1 MLVLGGAMYEIV
13 LRAAG
18 HNALTTEL
26 MAWIVGELEIA
37 AGQPVLIS
45 GAGSVFSAGLNLKE
59 IATLDESGMER
70 FLGQLEE
77 MVDALY
83 TYPGPTVACVNG
95 HAIAG
100 GCVIALA
107 CDLRVA
113 AADPEVRI
121 GLNEVALGLRF
132 PPKTFAMVR
141 QRVPPGSLER
151 VILEAGLYAPE
162 QARTLGLVDEV
173 AFDPLAVARTR
184 LSRLAAHPRDAY
196 ARTKE
201 ELRAGVLDVTE
212 AAKARYLREVLP
224 VWCSDETRTRVL
236 AVLKK

>member
-1 MLVLGGAMYEIV
+1 MYEIV
-13 LRAAG
+13 LRAPG
-18 HNALTTEL
+18 KNALSSEL
-26 MAWIVGELEIA
+26 MTWIVRELEVA
-37 AGQPVLIS
+37 AGQPVLLT
-45 GAGSVFSAGLNLKE
+45 GAGDAFSAGLNLKE
-59 IATLDESGMER
+59 VASLDLPGMER
-70 FLGQLEE
+70 FLGRLEE

-100 GCVIALA
+100 GCVVALA
-107 CDLRVA
+107 CDFRVA
-113 AADPEVRI
+113 SADPEIRI

-141 QRVPPGSLER
+141 QRVPPGALER

-162 QARTLGLVDEV
+162 QALSLRLVDEV
-173 AFDPLAVARTR
+173 SFDAPSAARAHLA
-184 LSRLAAHPRDAY
+184 RLAAHPRDAY

-201 ELRAGVLDVTE
+201 ELRGRVLDVSE

-224 VWCSDETRTRVL
+224 TWCAEETRQRVL
-236 AVLKK
+236 DVLKK